1 MCANT
6 HLLSNG
12 RASGKIPIEIQLHY
26 VYNALLQSA
35 VHSLM
40 VPMSTLNERLR
51 HARQKAGYNTATQ
64 AIDLFGWRSSTY
76 RAHENGQNNY
86 GVEEAKAYAKAYGV
100 TPSWLLIGDTK
111 DTSQSSTGKSKATRS
126 HKHNCVDVI
135 YATALLLKDD
145 RDNLELI
152 AKLDECVQSL
162 KSKLKI

>member
-1 MCANT
+1 
-6 HLLSNG
+6 
-12 RASGKIPIEIQLHY
+12 
-26 VYNALLQSA
+26 
-35 VHSLM
+35 M

-51 HARQKAGYNTATQ
+51 RARQKAGYNTATQ
-64 AIDLFGWRSSTY
+64 AIDLFGWKSSTY